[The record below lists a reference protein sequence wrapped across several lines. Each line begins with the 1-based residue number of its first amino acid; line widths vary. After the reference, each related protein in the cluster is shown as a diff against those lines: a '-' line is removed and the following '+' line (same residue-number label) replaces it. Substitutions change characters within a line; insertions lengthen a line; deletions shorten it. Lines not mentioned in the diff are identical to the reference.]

1 VGECA
6 PMADLLTNNPTNGN
20 AEARTDLRTLLLTQN
35 TELLGELTRAVA
47 NQFNNT
53 MMAITSY
60 VELEMKKVSPSE
72 RRSLDQVLTNAARA
86 TALVQRLV
94 AVSRKQ
100 AALPQPVDLN
110 GLVAGIRD
118 LIEQLVRDH
127 ASVVL
132 DIEPAIALVNA
143 DPVEMEQSVLSLVIN
158 ARNAMAKHGTLT
170 LSTKLLDLT
179 KDFPGVGEIQRPGKY
194 VMLSIDDTGSGRA
207 VEGSGAESP
216 ESLDQ
221 DSRVNL
227 SFAAVRGIVQSS
239 QGFVR
244 YAGEPER
251 GSSFKLYFPA
261 LQEPTSGVDDHSA
274 PRSVP
279 VARTVL
285 IVEDDDS
292 VLVPAAEFLKMEGF
306 KVLQARTGA
315 EAIHVVTQNRSCL
328 DVLITDIVMPK
339 MTGREVAE
347 KLLDMHSGLKVL
359 FMSGDDGAADRV
371 STGGERN
378 VILRKPF
385 RLDTLKDKI
394 HELLGE

>member
-1 VGECA
+1 MV
-6 PMADLLTNNPTNGN
+6 DLLTNNPISGN
-20 AEARTDLRTLLLTQN
+20 AEVRTDLRTLLFAQK
-35 TELLGELTRAVA
+35 TELLGELTRAMA

-60 VELEMKKVSPSE
+60 VELEMKKVAPGE

-86 TALVQRLV
+86 TALVQRLL
-94 AVSRKQ
+94 ALSRKQ
-100 AALPQPVDLN
+100 AASPRSVDLN
-110 GLVAGIRD
+110 NLITGIRD
-118 LIEQLVRDH
+118 LIEQLVLDH
-127 ASVVL
+127 ASLVYNV
-132 DIEPAIALVNA
+132 DPAIALINA
-143 DPVEMEQSVLSLVIN
+143 DPVEIEQLILSLVIN
-158 ARNAMAKHGTLT
+158 ARNAMAKGGTLT
-170 LSTKLLDLT
+170 LSTQLLDLT
-179 KDFPGVGEIQRPGKY
+179 KDSPGIGEIQRPGRY

-207 VEGSGAESP
+207 SEATGSGSP
-216 ESLDQ
+216 DGLDQ

-227 SFAAVRGIVQSS
+227 SFAAVRGVVQSS

-244 YAGEPER
+244 YAGEPEK
-251 GSSFKLYFPA
+251 GSSFEIYFPA
-261 LQEPTSGVDDHSA
+261 LQQLATTEDDRSA

-315 EAIHVVTQNRSCL
+315 EAIHVVTQNRSRL

-347 KLLDMHSGLKVL
+347 KLLDIHSGLKVL
-359 FMSGDDGAADRV
+359 FMSGDDSAADRV
-371 STGGERN
+371 SAGTARN
-378 VILRKPF
+378 AILRKPF

>member
-1 VGECA
+1 MGECA
-6 PMADLLTNNPTNGN
+6 PMADLLTNNLTGGNG
-20 AEARTDLRTLLLTQN
+20 EVHTDLRTLLLTQK

-60 VELEMKKVSPSE
+60 VELEMKKVPPSE

-86 TALVQRLV
+86 TALVQRLL

-127 ASVVL
+127 ACVVFN
-132 DIEPAIALVNA
+132 IEPAIALINA
-143 DPVEMEQSVLSLVIN
+143 DPVEMEQSVLSLVIS
-158 ARNAMAKHGTLT
+158 ARDAMAKHGTLT
-170 LSTKLLDLT
+170 LITKLLDLT
-179 KDFPGVGEIQRPGKY
+179 NDSPGVGETQRPGKY
-194 VMLSIDDTGSGRA
+194 VMLSIDDTGSGRTNEA
-207 VEGSGAESP
+207 AGSESP
-216 ESLDQ
+216 DSLDQ

-244 YAGEPER
+244 YAGEPEK
-251 GSSFKLYFPA
+251 GSSFKMYFPA
-261 LQEPTSGVDDHSA
+261 LQQLALGETDRSA

-315 EAIHVVTQNRSCL
+315 EAIHVVTQNRSGL

-371 STGGERN
+371 SNGTARN